1 MNCSGDHTFESSAAK
16 RRPIPGGES
25 SSNENRAAPNINLP
39 AGMPRGGQMLQG
51 SGFAVCSEWNKPLR
65 VDLSHDRPSGPVLQE
80 IDNVFVVRDDML
92 PGGTKRRALPV
103 LMNGAGEY
111 VYASPVYG
119 YAQVAL
125 AHVARESGKRATVFC
140 ARRSVRHAR
149 TLEAEAAGAR
159 IIEVPC
165 GYMSVL
171 RARARQYC
179 AVSGAELL
187 PFGLNTPAFIEALA
201 DIARSLKVNP
211 PEVWTVAGSGV
222 LTRALQLAWPGA
234 RFFAVQVG
242 AVPNAGRAEVIKAPE
257 RFEQDARLLPPF
269 PSCSNYDAKAWQFV
283 RLFARPGALF
293 WNVAG

>member
-1 MNCSGDHTFESSAAK
+1 MNRSGGETFEYLGKK
-16 RRPIPGGES
+16 RCPTPRGES
-25 SSNENRAAPNINLP
+25 NPNENRAAPNSILR
-39 AGMPRGGQMLQG
+39 AGMPRDIQIIHGCHG
-51 SGFAVCSEWNKPLR
+51 APL
-65 VDLSHDRPSGPVLQE
+65 LQE
-80 IDNVFVVRDDML
+80 IDNVLVVRDDML

-140 ARRSVRHAR
+140 ARRSVKHAR

-171 RARARQYC
+171 KARARQYC
-179 AVSGAELL
+179 AVTGAKLL
-187 PFGLNTPAFIEALA
+187 PFGLDTPAFIDALA
-201 DIARSLKVNP
+201 DVARSLKANP
-211 PEVWTVAGSGV
+211 LEVWTVAGSGV
-222 LTRALQLAWPGA
+222 LSRALQRAWPAA

-242 AVPNAGRAEVIKAPE
+242 AVPNAGCAQVMKAPE
-257 RFEQDARLLPPF
+257 KFEQDARLRPPF
-269 PSCSNYDAKAWQFV
+269 PSCSNFDAKAWRFIRQ
-283 RLFARPGALF
+283 RAGPGALF
-293 WNVAG
+293 WNVAA

>member
-1 MNCSGDHTFESSAAK
+1 MNHA
-16 RRPIPGGES
+16 
-25 SSNENRAAPNINLP
+25 
-39 AGMPRGGQMLQG
+39 
-51 SGFAVCSEWNKPLR
+51 
-65 VDLSHDRPSGPVLQE
+65 GPVLQE
-80 IDNVFVVRDDML
+80 IDDLLVVRDDML
-92 PGGTKRRALPV
+92 AGGTKRRALPV

-125 AHVARESGKRATVFC
+125 AHVAHESGRRATVFC
-140 ARRSVRHAR
+140 AKRGVKHAR

-171 RARARQYC
+171 KARARQYC
-179 AVSGAELL
+179 AVTGAKLL
-187 PFGLNTPAFIEALA
+187 PFGLDTPAFIEALA
-201 DIARSLKVNP
+201 EIARSLKVSP

-222 LTRALQLAWPGA
+222 LTRALQRAWPAA

-257 RFEQDARLLPPF
+257 RFEQDARLRPPF
-269 PSCSNYDAKAWQFV
+269 PSCSNYDAKAWRFV
-283 RLFARPGALF
+283 RERATPGALF
-293 WNVAG
+293 WNVAA